1 MGALPLVGGIGR
13 PVLMSGGERR
23 PAESRLLDATELL
36 LGLRDMVVGVD
47 DRELLP
53 GPQRTLT
60 LSSWPRDRPC
70 GDRPLGDERDPC
82 HLNERFMSATLP
94 SLLGL
99 MRGIIITDMTPIL
112 EVVCYYVLTNF

>member
-13 PVLMSGGERR
+13 AALMLGGEYR

-53 GPQRTLT
+53 GPQRT

>member
-1 MGALPLVGGIGR
+1 LIGGIGR
-13 PVLMSGGERR
+13 AALMLGGERR

-53 GPQRTLT
+53 GPQRTL
-60 LSSWPRDRPC
+60 SSWPRERPC
-70 GDRPLGDERDPC
+70 DLDDRDPC
-82 HLNERFMSATLP
+82 HLNDRFMSATLP

-99 MRGIIITDMTPIL
+99 MRGIIITEMTPIL